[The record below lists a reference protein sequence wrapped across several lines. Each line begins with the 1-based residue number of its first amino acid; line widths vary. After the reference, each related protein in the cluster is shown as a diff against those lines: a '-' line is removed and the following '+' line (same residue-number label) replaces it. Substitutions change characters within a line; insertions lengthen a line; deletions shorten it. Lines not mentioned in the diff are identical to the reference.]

1 MMAYVDS
8 DPSIHSRNDP
18 APGERPAFSDLL
30 DRLIREAEQQSRP
43 ADAAPDTPTDAPAYA
58 PTENGMPGNAPSGN
72 APSGSTAASAPPRG
86 NGLLGS
92 LLSSPQA
99 LQAIPALM
107 SSLGPLLSSLSASR
121 PTGTATPAGDAPTG
135 AAPAGSAPAGGH
147 PAKKGAPNR
156 HTALLCAIKPYL
168 GSERRQAVESMV
180 QLLKVFDAVQ
190 DMGQLLPT
198 PQKPSAHDGKEE
210 T

>member
-1 MMAYVDS
+1 MMAYADS
-8 DPSIHSRNDP
+8 DPSVYSRNDP
-18 APGERPAFSDLL
+18 ASGERPAFSDLL

-43 ADAAPDTPTDAPAYA
+43 TDATPDTPTDAPAYA
-58 PTENGMPGNAPSGN
+58 PTENGMTGN
-72 APSGSTAASAPPRG
+72 APSGSTAASAPPIG

-92 LLSSPQA
+92 LLSNPQA

-135 AAPAGSAPAGGH
+135 AAPTGAAPAGSVPAGGH
-147 PAKKGAPNR
+147 PAKKGVPNR